1 MNIEVTNIKWSINDE
16 ELPTN
21 LVLEEV
27 DLDGF
32 EDVEEF
38 LGMVFYEEYKL
49 EPISYDY
56 QLENKMKK
64 EMFPFQ
70 DYKAQWVEIVKNA
83 IEEDGEDAIEMGYD
97 EQLQLL
103 PLCKNLH
110 DLYKVNEEF
119 GWWDINNYQEMRKLV
134 SFE

>member
-1 MNIEVTNIKWSINDE
+1 MESLAIQKIFLTSRCNNDITINK
-16 ELPTN
+16 N
-21 LVLEEV
+21 
-27 DLDGF
+27 
-32 EDVEEF
+32 
-38 LGMVFYEEYKL
+38 K
-49 EPISYDY
+49 
-56 QLENKMKK
+56 NKMKK

-97 EQLQLL
+97 EQLQLS

-134 SFE
+134 SFQ